1 MSSCICDSSADFQR
15 LYFPFS
21 TESTHRITTSKRSNP
36 KIAYT
41 AMFISS
47 KSYSDTKDDLILL
60 IDINLGF
67 AFVPVQMNKL
77 LLNSVNEASA
87 IKRTSVSGV

>member
-1 MSSCICDSSADFQR
+1 
-15 LYFPFS
+15 
-21 TESTHRITTSKRSNP
+21 
-36 KIAYT
+36 
-41 AMFISS
+41 MFISS

-87 IKRTSVSGV
+87 IKRTSGSGV